1 MNAPTILDSPDAPL
15 AVRSGDWFGTWELE
29 ANKPATYFS
38 VLVCGVLDGEREP
51 DTHEGYWDGK
61 KWWSIRPDPANENLT
76 MRILNV
82 THWTPRPIVPNSVLI
97 DHTTDTTN
105 RK

>member
-1 MNAPTILDSPDAPL
+1 MNELKHTI
-15 AVRSGDWFGTWELE
+15 AVGSGDWFGTWELE

-38 VLVCGVLDGEREP
+38 VLVCGILDGEREH

-61 KWWSIRPDPANENLT
+61 KWWSIRPNPANENLT

-82 THWTPRPIVPNSVLI
+82 THWTPRPIVPNDALCHPASAVR
-97 DHTTDTTN
+97 HSTGATD
-105 RK
+105 